1 MEFVAL
7 SWNDKTWSHH
17 VPIETA
23 DDKYLELRRK
33 LSLSVSGE
41 GNSANRADFW
51 VPPTEAEAEA
61 QAEPKIFRL
70 VLPMLCN

>member
-1 MEFVAL
+1 MIKHDHITFQL
-7 SWNDKTWSHH
+7 KLLNDR
-17 VPIETA
+17 
-23 DDKYLELRRK
+23 YLELRRK

-41 GNSANRADFW
+41 GNSANRADIR

-61 QAEPKIFRL
+61 EPKTFRL